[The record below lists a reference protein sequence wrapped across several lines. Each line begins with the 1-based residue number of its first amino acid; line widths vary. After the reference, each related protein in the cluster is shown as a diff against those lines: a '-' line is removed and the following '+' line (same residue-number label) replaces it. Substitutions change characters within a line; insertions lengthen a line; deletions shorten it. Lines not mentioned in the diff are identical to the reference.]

1 MNASYSRSSRK
12 QTPSQFVNITVF
24 TVFGVSAYGSLKLRK
39 EVQNNLRL
47 LEEKLL
53 TTNQCGVWRF
63 LPLSN
68 FECLVPFVNGVLFL
82 PRLKLTI

>member
-1 MNASYSRSSRK
+1 MNASYYSRSSRK
-12 QTPSQFVNITVF
+12 QTPSQFVNI

-82 PRLKLTI
+82 PRLKL